1 MPIALEIATILA
13 MSMVKFFFSP
23 MLAHQLGYSFL
34 ETLLFTS
41 TGGCLGTL
49 VFYRLS
55 GWLMR
60 RSRLRRL
67 HREIAEMHGG
77 APVRGRRVF
86 TRTNRFIVRV
96 KRGHGMHGL
105 AMIAPPLISIP
116 IGSILAAKYF
126 HHDRRTL
133 PTLLSSVV
141 IWSVVLTAAWTWVL

>member
-1 MPIALEIATILA
+1 
-13 MSMVKFFFSP
+13 
-23 MLAHQLGYSFL
+23 
-34 ETLLFTS
+34 
-41 TGGCLGTL
+41 
-49 VFYRLS
+49 
-55 GWLMR
+55 
-60 RSRLRRL
+60 
-67 HREIAEMHGG
+67 MHGG

-105 AMIAPPLISIP
+105 AMITPPLISIP